1 MQSPVV
7 DHNYC
12 TLWYIITGCKK
23 NKQICSKYRYI
34 MTTDVLFIQNV
45 LSLAFFRVSRLFLI
59 YLYRVLFNWCCYVFP
74 NCCVCLFSIW
84 IVVSMTTVFH
94 WCCFVDTDC
103 CFTGFVMSIT
113 TAVSLVLFRLYRLL
127 FHWLC
132 YVYHDCCFTC
142 VVSFV
147 DIIVILTVNLND
159 NLLMMGA
166 SVEYVGSW
174 KQKFQNSM
182 DVTTLIRS

>member
-1 MQSPVV
+1 MFCLSRMFFHWRFFVCPDCFWFIYTECCLTGVV
-7 DHNYC
+7 MSFRTAVCVYFLSESLF
-12 TLWYIITGCKK
+12 LW
-23 NKQICSKYRYI
+23 
-34 MTTDVLFIQNV
+34 
-45 LSLAFFRVSRLFLI
+45 RLFFTGVVSLI
-59 YLYRVLFNWCCYVFP
+59 Q
-74 NCCVCLFSIW
+74 
-84 IVVSMTTVFH
+84 IVVSLALLCLSRLLFH
-94 WCCFVDTDC
+94 WCCFVYTDC

-113 TAVSLVLFRLYRLL
+113 TVVSLVLFRLYRLL

-174 KQKFQNSM
+174 KQKF
-182 DVTTLIRS
+182 